1 MEHIMICSLYEYRPH
16 SSHQKYTHT
25 AQFLRLCMEVGGDH
39 TPDSGSPRL
48 SVAGQGTA
56 PARRRAAGVART
68 FSLGSRRTV
77 RVDLRGTP
85 VRARLRACGDL
96 GSRLDQLG
104 PG

>member
-1 MEHIMICSLYEYRPH
+1 MICSSYKYRLR
-16 SSHQKYTHT
+16 SSNQTYTT
-25 AQFLRLCMEVGGDH
+25 NAQFLKLSMEAEGDH
-39 TPDSGSPRL
+39 TPDSGSPRP
-48 SVAGQGTA
+48 SVAAQGTT

-68 FSLGSRRTV
+68 SSLGSRRTA
-77 RVDLRGTP
+77 RVGSRETP